1 MPPKRKGKNANPI
14 KIRLLS
20 PKKSKSIFEPSDSE
34 NENATAQANYNL
46 KNGGKANGQ
55 HDADESVLSYKQNR
69 SLVDT
74 QSDEEA
80 EPNLPI
86 KVPLLPKKTQSNGIQ
101 FYLFCV
107 FFFRAIFFNSNCCFI
122 AKLR

>member
-14 KIRLLS
+14 KIHLLS
-20 PKKSKSIFEPSDSE
+20 PKKSKSLFEPSDSE

-74 QSDEEA
+74 QSDGEA

-107 FFFRAIFFNSNCCFI
+107 LFS
-122 AKLR
+122 